1 MKKNQNEELV
11 KDFIGV
17 KYNYFK
23 AKRINLYAL
32 IFSYLYLAYRKMY
45 LYSFISILLIVLISV
60 IFKNI
65 EYSLII
71 NIFLCLFINKIYLK
85 YARRQVTKIISKNDK
100 DYISIIKK
108 KGRTSIASS
117 IILLSI
123 TWILLSIIFITYI
136 YKTNASYEDNV
147 LLDYIYGNSKVNDT
161 SGEAI
166 ENAFITSQDCFL
178 YRCRVSLND
187 DFDKEYLIRTD
198 NNQFFL
204 KLDNYINEIDYN
216 AYYKII
222 NKKYV
227 ITGYKIFNKNTH
239 EEITNVS
246 NENELRE
253 KLNLFKKGI
262 NTSKF
267 KLLSINSSSVFKRR
281 RGIIKCYEFTL
292 QDESNKTYYMYYLK
306 NNINDYKLN
315 ESYIIK
321 FNLNINSD
329 GEDTYEIL
337 DIKKE

>member
-1 MKKNQNEELV
+1 MKKQENEELV

-17 KYNYFK
+17 KYKYFK
-23 AKRINLYAL
+23 TKRINLYAL

-45 LYSFISILLIVLISV
+45 LYSFISLLLIVLISV

-85 YARRQVTKIISKNDK
+85 FARRQVTKIISKNDK
-100 DYISIIKK
+100 DYMSIIKK

-136 YKTNASYEDNV
+136 YKTDASYKDNV

-161 SGEAI
+161 SGEVI
-166 ENAFITSQDCFL
+166 ETAFISSRDCFL
-178 YRCRVSLND
+178 YRCRVNLND
-187 DFDKEYLIRTD
+187 DFDKEYSIRTD
-198 NNQFFL
+198 NNQFLL

-216 AYYKII
+216 VYYKTI
-222 NKKYV
+222 NKKNV
-227 ITGYKIFNKNTH
+227 ITGYRIFNKNTH

-267 KLLSINSSSVFKRR
+267 KLLSINSSSAFKRR
-281 RGIIKCYEFTL
+281 RGIIKCYEFSL
-292 QDESNKTYYMYYLK
+292 QDESNKSYYMYYLK
-306 NNINDYKLN
+306 NNINEFNLN
-315 ESYIIK
+315 ETYTIK
-321 FNLNINSD
+321 FNLNINLD
-329 GEDTYEIL
+329 GEEIYQIL